1 MTDIAGQV
9 AAVAGAVVAVG
20 GALGVAA
27 RGGRWLVRRGRQLG
41 HLIDDLLGEP
51 ERPGQPERPSLMARI
66 ARIEKRTEAIEKR
79 LDAHIRQHEGGAY
92 V

>member
-1 MTDIAGQV
+1 VTDIAGQV

-51 ERPGQPERPSLMARI
+51 ERPGQPARPSLMRRVAQ
-66 ARIEKRTEAIEKR
+66 IEELTEEIRKR
-79 LDAHIRQHEGGAY
+79 LDEHIRHHEEGTY

>member
-41 HLIDDLLGEP
+41 HLLDDLLGEP

-66 ARIEKRTEAIEKR
+66 AQIEELTEKIRKR
-79 LDAHIRQHEGGAY
+79 LDEHIRHHEEGTY

>member
-27 RGGRWLVRRGRQLG
+27 RGGRWLVRRSRQLG
-41 HLIDDLLGEP
+41 HLLDDLLGEP
-51 ERPGQPERPSLMARI
+51 ERPGQPARPSLMARV
-66 ARIEKRTEAIEKR
+66 AQIETRTEEIRMR
-79 LDAHIRQHEGGAY
+79 LDEHIRHHEEGTY

>member
-20 GALGVAA
+20 GALGVTA
-27 RGGRWLVRRGRQLG
+27 RGGRWLARRGRQLG

-51 ERPGQPERPSLMARI
+51 ERPGQPARPSLMQRVAGIEARTVE
-66 ARIEKRTEAIEKR
+66 IERR
-79 LDAHIRQHEGGAY
+79 LDAHIRHHEEEAHA
-92 V
+92 

>member
-1 MTDIAGQV
+1 VTDIAGQV
-9 AAVAGAVVAVG
+9 ATVAGAVVAVG

-41 HLIDDLLGEP
+41 HLLDDLLGEP
-51 ERPGQPERPSLMARI
+51 ERPGQPARPSLMARV
-66 ARIEKRTEAIEKR
+66 ARIETRTEAIERR
-79 LDAHIRQHEGGAY
+79 LDEHIRQHEGGAH

>member
-1 MTDIAGQV
+1 VTDIAGQV
-9 AAVAGAVVAVG
+9 ATVAGAVVAVG

-41 HLIDDLLGEP
+41 HLLDDLLGEP
-51 ERPGQPERPSLMARI
+51 ARPGQPARPSLMARVV
-66 ARIEKRTEAIEKR
+66 RIEERTEAIERR
-79 LDAHIRQHEGGAY
+79 LDAHIRHHEEESH